1 MHLGK
6 KGKGWTPFVVGMMVL
21 VPILLV
27 LPRSGRASACDCVDI
42 GDIKQR
48 LAEVA
53 AAIAAYSAQMAK
65 TVEVEEG
72 GVTQDVPF
80 SSVEYAPILR
90 DQVQAAVQKAMNR
103 TVEGRK
109 SSGAKG
115 DTDNAC
121 NITNKGKTP
130 CMRES
135 VQRHEEVHRQACLST
150 RDASSMALAVLGD
163 KRDRFLRDGFTMGQ
177 FIMEEIRGYQAEV
190 TFLTQELV
198 ELEKR
203 CKKPKEPEPVLTRYS
218 GFEEKLAAR
227 EAAEEAE
234 ERVSLAAESW
244 GEGTGTITL
253 PPLR

>member
-1 MHLGK
+1 MHLGR
-6 KGKGWTPFVVGMMVL
+6 KGKRLILLGVAMMVL
-21 VPILLV
+21 VPLLLT
-27 LPRSGRASACDCVDI
+27 LPRSGRASVCDCVDI
-42 GDIKQR
+42 GDIMQR
-48 LAEVA
+48 LAEVG

-65 TVEVEEG
+65 IVEVEEG
-72 GVTQDVPF
+72 GVTRDVPF
-80 SSVEYAPILR
+80 SSVEYAPILKA
-90 DQVQAAVQKAMNR
+90 QVQAAVQKAIQR
-103 TVEGRK
+103 TVQGRK
-109 SSGAKG
+109 SAGAKG

-121 NITNKGKTP
+121 NITNNGKTP

-190 TFLTQELV
+190 TFLTQELA

-203 CKKPKEPEPVLTRYS
+203 CKKPKEPEPVLSRYPS
-218 GFEEKLAAR
+218 VEEKLAAR
-227 EAAEEAE
+227 EAVEEAA
-234 ERVSLAAESW
+234 ERVSLAAE
-244 GEGTGTITL
+244 GTITL